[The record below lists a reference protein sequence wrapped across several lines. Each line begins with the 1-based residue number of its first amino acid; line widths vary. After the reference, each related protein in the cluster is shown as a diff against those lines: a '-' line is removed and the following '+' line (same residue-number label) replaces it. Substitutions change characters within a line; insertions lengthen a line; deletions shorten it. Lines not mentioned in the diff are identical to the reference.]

1 MIKSQATPLKCLTYF
16 IIQHV
21 QKLKIKNQFN
31 CMHLYK
37 LTKMLLLIKCVHLN
51 SFRHEIQHMIFMAPN
66 GAI

>member
-1 MIKSQATPLKCLTYF
+1 MIKSQATPLKCLTYS
-16 IIQHV
+16 IIQHI

-37 LTKMLLLIKCVHLN
+37 LTKMLLSIKCVSLRRFMHD
-51 SFRHEIQHMIFMAPN
+51 IQHMNFMAPK